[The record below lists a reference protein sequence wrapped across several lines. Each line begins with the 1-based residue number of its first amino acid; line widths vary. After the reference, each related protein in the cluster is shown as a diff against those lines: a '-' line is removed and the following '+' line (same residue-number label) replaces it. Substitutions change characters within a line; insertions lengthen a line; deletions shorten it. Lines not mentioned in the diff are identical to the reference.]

1 MKRFL
6 ALSLAA
12 LFAVAAL
19 SVSAADP
26 PKAGGDAAKSPQA
39 KVYFDW
45 VKAVKAGNLEAW
57 KKLVPAEASQ
67 QIEAQA
73 KEMKK
78 TPKDVVAFLGAMTPD
93 ENKIHGPQGRS
104 RTKATLKVTGTTKG
118 EPEHSYGN
126 VEMIQ
131 EGGAWKVGRQSW
143 SDKPE

>member
-1 MKRFL
+1 MKRLFNL
-6 ALSLAA
+6 ALAA
-12 LFAVAAL
+12 LFVVGAVT
-19 SVSAADP
+19 VSAGDP
-26 PKAGGDAAKSPQA
+26 PKGAGDAAKSPQA
-39 KVYFDW
+39 KVYLDW

-78 TPKDVVAFLGAMTPD
+78 TPKDVLEFLGMMTPD
-93 ENKIHGPQGRS
+93 ENKITGLKVDGK
-104 RTKATLKVTGTTKG
+104 KATLKVTGKAKG
-118 EPEHSYGN
+118 EPKPSYGS

-131 EGGAWKVGRQSW
+131 EGGAWKVGQQSW

>member
-6 ALSLAA
+6 DLSLAA

-39 KVYFDW
+39 KVYLDW

-93 ENKIHGPQGRS
+93 ENKITGLNVDG
-104 RTKATLKVTGTTKG
+104 TKATLKVTGTTKG
-118 EPEHSYGN
+118 DPKPSYGN

-131 EGGAWKVGRQSW
+131 EGGAWKVGSQSW
-143 SDKPE
+143 SDKQQ

>member
-6 ALSLAA
+6 NLALAA
-12 LFAVAAL
+12 LFVVAAV
-19 SVSAADP
+19 SVSAGDP
-26 PKAGGDAAKSPQA
+26 PKGGDAAKSPQA
-39 KVYFDW
+39 KVYLDW

-57 KKLVPAEASQ
+57 KKLVPSEASQ

-78 TPKDVVAFLGAMTPD
+78 TPKDVVEFLGAMTPD
-93 ENKIHGPQGRS
+93 ENTVTGLKVDG
-104 RTKATLKVTGTTKG
+104 TKATLKVAGKTKG
-118 EPEHSYGN
+118 DPKPSYGS

>member
-1 MKRFL
+1 MKRLFNL
-6 ALSLAA
+6 ALAS
-12 LFAVAAL
+12 LFAVAAV
-19 SVSAADP
+19 SVHAADP

-39 KVYFDW
+39 KVYLDW

-67 QIEAQA
+67 QIESQA

-78 TPKDVVAFLGAMTPD
+78 TPKDMLDFLGSMTPD
-93 ENKIHGPQGRS
+93 ENKITGLKVDGK
-104 RTKATLKVTGTTKG
+104 KATLKVSGKTKG
-118 EPEHSYGN
+118 DPKPSYGS

-131 EGGAWKVGRQSW
+131 EGGAWKVGKQSW